1 MNDMNLETPI
11 RTSDSDTLVVVDDR
25 SRRRK
30 RLAIIGAGLIAIVA
44 IVLALMMTGG
54 GEEAQTAAA
63 GAEGNKGQAPTV
75 TVVVPGRQSVQRT
88 ISSTGTL
95 AARVD
100 MPVGVAGEGG
110 MVTRVLVQPGD
121 WVGAGQT
128 LAVID
133 RSVQSQEAAQLAA
146 NVRVA
151 RADAALAQ
159 SELDRALALE
169 GRGFISKADIDRKRA
184 ARDAATA
191 RVSVAQAQLNAARA
205 RVGRLDVRSPAA
217 GLVLD
222 RNVEPG
228 QVVSAG
234 SGALFRVARGGEM
247 ELLAQMSESDLSQLH
262 VGAPAT
268 VTPVGTTQKFSGS
281 VWQISPVINEQNR
294 QGIARIAI
302 PFDRAIR
309 PGGFANVEIVAGSQ
323 QAPVLPESAI
333 QSDEQGS
340 FVYVVGADSKVQR
353 RAVKTGPVTHTGIAI
368 VEGLSGQERVVLR
381 AGGFLSPGDTVRPQR
396 QGR

>member
-54 GEEAQTAAA
+54 SEEAPTAAA

-128 LAVID
+128 LAVIE

-146 NVRVA
+146 NVQVA

-159 SELDRALALE
+159 AELDRALALE

-184 ARDAATA
+184 ARDAAAA
-191 RVSVAQAQLNAARA
+191 RVRVAQAQLNAARA
-205 RVGRLDVRSPAA
+205 RIGRLDATSSPGRSSAPVR
-217 GLVLD
+217 V
-222 RNVEPG
+222 
-228 QVVSAG
+228 
-234 SGALFRVARGGEM
+234 
-247 ELLAQMSESDLSQLH
+247 H
-262 VGAPAT
+262 C
-268 VTPVGTTQKFSGS
+268 SGS
-281 VWQISPVINEQNR
+281 LAA
-294 QGIARIAI
+294 ARW
-302 PFDRAIR
+302 
-309 PGGFANVEIVAGSQ
+309 
-323 QAPVLPESAI
+323 
-333 QSDEQGS
+333 S
-340 FVYVVGADSKVQR
+340 FLR
-353 RAVKTGPVTHTGIAI
+353 R
-368 VEGLSGQERVVLR
+368 
-381 AGGFLSPGDTVRPQR
+381 
-396 QGR
+396 